1 MTLRGVTTILKHRAS
16 EAKAKANQ
24 EDLDEVSRQ
33 AEIRNKLRVVS
44 VLHMIVG
51 SY

>member
-33 AEIRNKLRVVS
+33 AEIRNKLRVVAA
-44 VLHMIVG
+44 VLLI
-51 SY
+51 

>member
-33 AEIRNKLRVVS
+33 AEKRNKLRVVS
-44 VLHMIVG
+44 VHMIVG